1 MNTSN
6 FQTHASK
13 CLDAAFDVT
22 DGWKSLADNMNE
34 MMLHIKSITPKHA
47 EIVVKIQL
55 KIQLNAADLE
65 WENIVLKQAGH
76 YF

>member
-6 FQTHASK
+6 LQTHASK

-34 MMLHIKSITPKHA
+34 MILHIKSVTCKDA
-47 EIVVKIQL
+47 AIVVKIQL
-55 KIQLNAADLE
+55 KAADLE
-65 WENIVLKQAGH
+65 WENVLKQAGH
-76 YF
+76 L